1 MLFHSTLRKELARSF
16 GGSFVVLITVVMT
29 MMLIRTLGQASKG
42 SVDPQDILLVMG
54 YTVVGHLPTIL
65 TLSLFVCIVGTFS
78 RIYRDSEMV
87 IWFTSGQG
95 LGGFVSPVFRFAWP
109 VLLLISVLALLVWP
123 WTSEQTQ
130 MLRDR
135 YENRGDL
142 ERIAPGQFQ
151 ESSNGRRVFFVEK
164 DTAKD
169 KTGKN
174 VFILS
179 TDRNRESVTS
189 ARMGRVETIDDNRY
203 LVLSTG
209 QRLES
214 RTDNQDVK
222 LSEFSDYGIRIGS
235 NQLLDT
241 PTLAHK
247 STNSLSLVLDGSPFA
262 MAELTWR
269 IGLALSTLNLCLLA
283 IAITSANPRVG
294 KSHHLLLALFTFVV
308 YYNFINLSRGWV
320 SGGHASLLGVTLSL
334 HGSIFL
340 LAVFWLGMR
349 HRQWSWRDLLRFKTS
364 PAVPA

>member
-29 MMLIRTLGQASKG
+29 MILIRTLGQASKG

-65 TLSLFVCIVGTFS
+65 TLSLFVCIVGTLS

-87 IWFTSGQG
+87 IWLTSGRG
-95 LGGFVSPVFRFAWP
+95 LGSFIQPVLRFAWP
-109 VLLLISVLALLVWP
+109 VLLLIGVLSLMVWP
-123 WTSEQTQ
+123 WTNEQTQ
-130 MLRDR
+130 LLKDR

-174 VFILS
+174 VFISS
-179 TDRNRESVTS
+179 TDRSRESVTS
-189 ARMGRVETIDDNRY
+189 ARMGRLETIDETRY
-203 LVLSTG
+203 LVLSAG
-209 QRLES
+209 QRLE
-214 RTDNQDVK
+214 TQADHQETK
-222 LSEFSDYGIRIGS
+222 LSEFSDYGIRIT
-235 NQLLDT
+235 NQALLIA
-241 PTLAHK
+241 PALAHK
-247 STNSLSLVLDGSPFA
+247 STNSLALIRDGSHFA
-262 MAELTWR
+262 LAELTWR
-269 IGLALSTLNLCLLA
+269 IGLALSSLNLCLLA
-283 IAITSANPRVG
+283 MAITSSNPRVG

-308 YYNFINLSRGWV
+308 YYNFINISQGWV
-320 SGGHASLLGVTLSL
+320 SNGRATLPVVILVL
-334 HGSIFL
+334 HGGIFT

-349 HRQWSWRDLLRFKTS
+349 HRQWSWRDLVTITGKRAQQS
-364 PAVPA
+364 